1 MEYRSAT
8 FRRARIAPGK
18 RERYPILADRK
29 SAYLATRLRLWRGDP
44 SIVDAKEEHRTM
56 PAIARRIPEDLV
68 EPLARYLA
76 AQ

>member
-1 MEYRSAT
+1 
-8 FRRARIAPGK
+8 
-18 RERYPILADRK
+18 
-29 SAYLATRLRLWRGDP
+29 LWRGDP